1 MRAILINPQD
11 QTIPEVEYNGD
22 YKNIYTHIDA
32 KSFDC
37 VRFGDKEDNT
47 IFVDDEGLLTDKPYT
62 VGMFRVDGKYP
73 AYLAGKGLILANNA
87 AGESVATKLDIEELR
102 ARIVF
107 GIPTSD
113 NGRATFWEARRT
125 ISNRWTPTG
134 RRWDMDA

>member
-11 QTIPEVEYNGD
+11 QTITEVEFNGD
-22 YKNIYTHIDA
+22 YRHINQLIEA
-32 KSFDC
+32 DC
-37 VRFGDKEDNT
+37 FTAVRLGDKEENT
-47 IFVDDEGLLTDKPYT
+47 IYVDDEGLLTDKPYV
-62 VGMFRVDGKYP
+62 VGMFRVDGDYP
-73 AYLAGKGLILANNA
+73 AYLAGKGLILATDKRGN
-87 AGESVATKLDIEELR
+87 SVATKLDIEELK